1 MGEILTIIIGV
12 IIFSYTL
19 YQIRRI
25 YLATKKGKCV
35 GCPSAEYCSENPEN
49 KKMVQLTDLTKEEKD

>member
-1 MGEILTIIIGV
+1 MGDILTIIIGV

-25 YLATKKGKCV
+25 YSATKKGKCV
-35 GCPSAEYCSENPEN
+35 GCPSADTCAENPKN
-49 KKMVQLTDLTKEEKD
+49 IQTVQLTDLTKK

>member
-1 MGEILTIIIGV
+1 MGDILTIIIGV

-25 YLATKKGKCV
+25 YIATKKGKCV
-35 GCPSAEYCSENPEN
+35 GCPSADTCAENPKN
-49 KKMVQLTDLTKEEKD
+49 IKKVQLTDLTKE